1 MMNDA
6 ICFGEKQE
14 KQFWTGYEDFQ
25 FGCVELEM
33 GVRDLNGETSEWLG
47 YSHPEFR
54 GCVLLE
60 GMVDFGVWIESNQL
74 EV

>member
-25 FGCVELEM
+25 FGCVEM
-33 GVRDLNGETSEWLG
+33 GVRDLNGETSEWLDIHIQSSG
-47 YSHPEFR
+47 DVS
-54 GCVLLE
+54 
-60 GMVDFGVWIESNQL
+60 W
-74 EV
+74 

>member
-33 GVRDLNGETSEWLG
+33 GVRDLNGETSEWLDIPIQSSG
-47 YSHPEFR
+47 DVS
-54 GCVLLE
+54 
-60 GMVDFGVWIESNQL
+60 W
-74 EV
+74 

>member
-6 ICFGEKQE
+6 IYFGEKQE

-33 GVRDLNGETSEWLG
+33 GVRDLNGETSEWFDIPIQSSG
-47 YSHPEFR
+47 DVS
-54 GCVLLE
+54 
-60 GMVDFGVWIESNQL
+60 W
-74 EV
+74 